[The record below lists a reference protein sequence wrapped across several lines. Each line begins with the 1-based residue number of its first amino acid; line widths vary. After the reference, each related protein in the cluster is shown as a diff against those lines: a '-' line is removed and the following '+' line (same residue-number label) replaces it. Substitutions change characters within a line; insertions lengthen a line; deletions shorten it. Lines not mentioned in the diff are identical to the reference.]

1 MRRENN
7 KKVEEEVEEEV
18 KETPRDL
25 EDYSQEELVEIV
37 KKLAEIPYMDTT
49 NLRGL
54 AYDAK
59 ELAEGAKIGS
69 RYAGMYLALVSAG
82 MEDDMAHAICI
93 NESTSK
99 NNIEVAKLGAF
110 QQQANGTI

>member
-1 MRRENN
+1 
-7 KKVEEEVEEEV
+7 
-18 KETPRDL
+18 
-25 EDYSQEELVEIV
+25 
-37 KKLAEIPYMDTT
+37 MDTT

-110 QQQANGTI
+110 QQQSNGTIQRHKCREKFLPAYYKKMLDNT

>member
-1 MRRENN
+1 MKRENN
-7 KKVEEEVEEEV
+7 KEVEEVEEEV